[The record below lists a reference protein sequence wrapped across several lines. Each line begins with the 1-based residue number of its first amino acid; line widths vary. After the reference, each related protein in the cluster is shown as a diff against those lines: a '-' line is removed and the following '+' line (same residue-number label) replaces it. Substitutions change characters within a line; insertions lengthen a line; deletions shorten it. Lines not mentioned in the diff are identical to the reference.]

1 MAQPNLVPLPFT
13 QVSINGAFWA
23 PRQAANRERGLWAVY
38 EQLQETGRIAAY
50 NLDWQCCRSRM
61 AKPT

>member
-38 EQLQETGRIAAY
+38 DQLQALVPHLLVVYIFLFAY
-50 NLDWQCCRSRM
+50 E
-61 AKPT
+61 